1 VDEHTHPDTGEALL
15 GEFLAVALWVMED
28 PVVDNPLLSLE
39 ERRKLLAERSVGLL
53 PKGRKANQYRETAIW
68 ADLYAH
74 SAQRP

>member
-1 VDEHTHPDTGEALL
+1 
-15 GEFLAVALWVMED
+15 MED

-39 ERRKLLAERSVGLL
+39 ERRQLLAERSVDLL
-53 PKGRKANQYRETAIW
+53 PKGRKANQYGEMAIW